1 MENTAVK
8 IKEKKKGRSARVL
21 IIAAGIIIAIAIIAV
36 IFISIVTKP
45 QKDTDENLVAVG
57 GMVYSDTVDYKSEN
71 SDSLDKN
78 PIMKLMEMIWYF
90 CAQGDAKKHEKQTPP
105 EVEMIKDIP
114 YIDDGNIF
122 HLLDVYYP
130 KGTAQSNKLPVVI
143 DIHGG
148 GWMYATKDLNEYYC
162 RAIAQRGF
170 VVFNISYRLAPDVT
184 VEEQLQDCMAALSWI
199 GDNMGSYPCNAE
211 SIMLT
216 GDSAG
221 GQLSLY
227 SAVLMQSK
235 ELQNTFGT
243 LNPELDIDALLL
255 TSPVAYM
262 KSGGPLSI
270 YTKIL
275 WGENY
280 KDKPTYNF
288 MDANEII
295 DFAKLPPTYLVTS
308 SGDSLANKQTHRL
321 AELLESK
328 GVETVIKDYDAVDG
342 KKLPHVFSVLFPF
355 DEAGVETIND
365 ATDFYKDIIKEKQ
378 TVSH

>member
-1 MENTAVK
+1 MENTAVQTK
-8 IKEKKKGRSARVL
+8 VQKKGRKARAL
-21 IIAAGIIIAIAIIAV
+21 GITAGIIIAVAVIAV

-57 GMVYSDTVDYKSEN
+57 GMVYSDTVEYKSEN
-71 SDSLDKN
+71 AGRLDKN
-78 PIMKLMEMIWYF
+78 PVMKLMEMIWYF

-114 YIDDGNIF
+114 YIEDKNIF

-130 KGTAQSNKLPVVI
+130 AGTAQTAKLPVII

-162 RAIAQRGF
+162 RAMADRGF

-199 GDNMGSYPCNAE
+199 SSNMSNYPCDTE

-227 SAVLMQSK
+227 SAVLMQSE
-235 ELQNTFGT
+235 ELRSTFGT
-243 LNPELDIDALLL
+243 VNPALDIDALLL

-280 KDKPTYNF
+280 KNKPTYDF

-321 AELLESK
+321 AELLESR
-328 GVETVIKDYDAVDG
+328 GVETVLKDYDAVNG

-355 DEAGVETIND
+355 DEAGTETID
-365 ATDFYKDIIKEKQ
+365 QATAFFNNIIKEKE
-378 TVSH
+378 TAAY

>member
-1 MENTAVK
+1 MENTAVQTK
-8 IKEKKKGRSARVL
+8 VQKKGMKARAL
-21 IIAAGIIIAIAIIAV
+21 GITAGIIIAVAVIAV

-57 GMVYSDTVDYKSEN
+57 GMVYSDTVEYKSEN
-71 SDSLDKN
+71 AGRLDKN
-78 PIMKLMEMIWYF
+78 PVMKLMEMIWYF

-114 YIDDGNIF
+114 YIEDKNIF

-130 KGTAQSNKLPVVI
+130 AGTAQTAKLHVII

-162 RAIAQRGF
+162 RAMADRGF

-199 GDNMGSYPCNAE
+199 SSNISNYPCDTE

-227 SAVLMQSK
+227 SAVLMQCD
-235 ELQNTFGT
+235 ELRSTFGT
-243 LNPELDIDALLL
+243 VNPALDIDALLL

-280 KDKPTYNF
+280 KNKPTYDF

-321 AELLESK
+321 AELLESM
-328 GVETVIKDYDAVDG
+328 GVETVLKDYDAVNG

-355 DEAGVETIND
+355 DEAGTETID
-365 ATDFYKDIIKEKQ
+365 QATAFFNNIIKEKE
-378 TVSH
+378 TAAY